1 MIPQISPEEALQMLV
16 DDDRA
21 VLVDVRTKTEW
32 EQVGVADPTASGRP
46 TRYVSWNDEQGV
58 VNVYFADQVTD
69 GLDPD
74 APILLLCRSGARSQA
89 GAELLAASGYT
100 GAHNIAGGFEGPGG
114 QGNGWKDRLG
124 SATYHP
130 GG

>member
-1 MIPQISPEEALQMLV
+1 MLV

-32 EQVGVADPTASGRP
+32 EQVGVADTAALGRP
-46 TRYVSWNDEQGV
+46 TRFVSWNDEAGV
-58 VNVYFADQVTD
+58 VNSYFVDQATD

-74 APILLLCRSGARSQA
+74 VPILLLCRSGARSQA

-100 GAHNIAGGFEGPGG
+100 GAHNIAGGFEGPGA
-114 QGNGWKDRLG
+114 QGDGWKDRLG
-124 SATYHP
+124 GATYNA
-130 GG
+130 GA